1 MSNELDPL
9 VERQTISSK
18 LLLVLFFLLSLDN
31 QSVYAR
37 KAQPTNEPWIS
48 HYFGTVSAE
57 TEMAI
62 LDNFVVQIMNDS
74 DLIGYILI
82 YSGEDSCRDEA
93 QARALRMKKY
103 MTNVRGVPWN
113 RVMWKHGGRFKGKGL
128 EIFHLGVERKGLA
141 SFDFPY

>member
-1 MSNELDPL
+1 
-9 VERQTISSK
+9 
-18 LLLVLFFLLSLDN
+18 
-31 QSVYAR
+31 
-37 KAQPTNEPWIS
+37 
-48 HYFGTVSAE
+48 
-57 TEMAI
+57 MAI

-103 MTNVRGVPWN
+103 MANVRGVPLN

-141 SFDFPY
+141 SFDFPYEPPAPGQIIRACRNFKKPLRLERR